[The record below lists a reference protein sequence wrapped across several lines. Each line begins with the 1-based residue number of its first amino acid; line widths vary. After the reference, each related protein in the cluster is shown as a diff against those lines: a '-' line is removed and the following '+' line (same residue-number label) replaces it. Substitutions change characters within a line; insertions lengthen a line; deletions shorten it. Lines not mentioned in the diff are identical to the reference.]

1 MRRAGVARLPTAQCW
16 RCAIPLPFSAT
27 RVIKT
32 RARRSC
38 RTRQLIQ
45 PLLQSDSATAARPVA
60 GTRAALRHR
69 PIALRSK
76 TGAIAVAEANDVA
89 TLRCESL
96 LRRQREPWVVARD
109 DAMLEQLF
117 DSLHK
122 IVSNEGVDH
131 VVDCVGDNG
140 TDEIGIRLY
149 LFRHHRNLP
158 HPKPTQRIVD
168 LHSTAIGQIEWIG
181 HPREVTPFHGQ
192 WGLFQARHPS

>member
-16 RCAIPLPFSAT
+16 RCAIALPCSAT

-96 LRRQREPWVVARD
+96 LRRQREPWVVASD

-122 IVSNEGVDH
+122 I
-131 VVDCVGDNG
+131 
-140 TDEIGIRLY
+140 GIRLY
-149 LFRHHRNLP
+149 LLRHHRNLP
-158 HPKPTQRIVD
+158 HPEPTQRIVD
-168 LHSTAIGQIEWIG
+168 LHSTAIRQIEWIG
-181 HPREVTPFHGQ
+181 HPREATPFCGQ
-192 WGLFQARHPS
+192 RGLFQSRHPS